1 MEKKRIILPTK
12 RFFKAEEE
20 DLNIRIN
27 LDESETLLRQGDRD
41 IVLDI
46 AQLFDDERTESNNYK
61 IHGKIKMV
69 FRNLYTGTTTYE
81 PLKRNL
87 FLNGDGIET
96 DTEYPGAI
104 PYNEFA
110 FLRNDVL
117 REVNVVQSGTTLE
130 TFTQNIQLTGGTYT
144 GHTTI
149 TTIDAPY
156 KNWNIYLSYA
166 HGQNPDHPMTYTL
179 TGGTS
184 GLTYNFTAKDG
195 IPFRVQDNDTYYTL
209 TSPVEHGMSQGE
221 HIIISTTGNTFYS
234 PTGGGITTNVS
245 GRTFYIESVGN
256 EIFNSEKYVVNI
268 SKSDFVSGSTLG
280 NVIFGKRCLDKNNIS
295 NTTSEYY
302 VHKLKTLTNVNKY
315 ILDKVGFERPIWE
328 EEKKLVFQTSG
339 GDEDYLV
346 ELNRMESVIYDF
358 LEPLNLTGVTNNL
371 GYSPVELYVSVI
383 FRNGNGYFEYPPKV
397 GYKFNFHNTWVDN
410 HFIGDGSI
418 ETGLTS
424 TTFTSN
430 DGTPGFKRGNEL
442 SVGTILTGDF
452 IEFNRQELKE
462 RTISPAFHKF
472 NISSSIFDHNQNTSL
487 IYAGQSPVGLYYQPY
502 YKVVLRQLSPYIETS
517 NTNDIFNLPEN
528 ARYFEDEG
536 LWKWR
541 DVYDMGFIDIDG
553 YGVNYPFINNI
564 HYIKNDINFYL
575 RNEQRYTNKQDG
587 VFGFN
592 NNNDN
597 GLNLTDC

>member
-1 MEKKRIILPTK
+1 MIKKQIILPTK
-12 RFFKAEEE
+12 RFFKSDEE

-27 LDESETLLRQGDRD
+27 LDETETLLRQGDRD

-46 AQLFDDERTESNNYK
+46 AQLFDDERNESNNYK

-69 FRNLYTGTTTYE
+69 FRNLYSGTTEYE

-96 DTEYPGAI
+96 DTLYPGFI

-117 REVNVVQSGTTLE
+117 REVNVVQSGSTLD
-130 TFTQNIQLTGGTYT
+130 TFIQDIQLTGETYT

-149 TTIDAPY
+149 TTMDAPY

-166 HGQNPDHPMTYTL
+166 HGQDSDHPMTYTL

-195 IPFRVQDNDTYYTL
+195 IPFRVQDNGTFYVL

-221 HIIISTTGNTFYS
+221 HITLSTTGNTFYS
-234 PTGGGITTNVS
+234 LTEVGATTNVS
-245 GRTFYIESVGN
+245 DRTFSIESVGN
-256 EIFNSEKYVVNI
+256 EVYNSEKYVVNI
-268 SKSDFVSGSTLG
+268 LKSDFVSGTTLG
-280 NVIFGKRCLDKNNIS
+280 NVIFGKRCLDKKNIS

-302 VHKLKTLTNVNKY
+302 VHKLKTLTSVDKY
-315 ILDKVGFERPIWE
+315 IIDKIGFERSIWE
-328 EEKKLVFQTSG
+328 EEKKLIFQTSA

-346 ELNRMESVIYDF
+346 ELNRMESLIYDF
-358 LEPLNLTGVTNNL
+358 IEPFTLTGITNNL
-371 GYSPVELYVSVI
+371 GYTPVELYVSVI

-397 GYKFNFHNTWVDN
+397 GYKFNFHNNWVDN
-410 HFIGDGSI
+410 HFVGDGSI
-418 ETGLTS
+418 ETGITS

-430 DGTPGFKRGNEL
+430 NGTPGFERGNEL
-442 SVGTILTGDF
+442 NVGTILTGDF

-472 NISSSIFDHNQNTSL
+472 NISSDIFDHNQNTSL
-487 IYAGQSPVGLYYQPY
+487 IYAGQSPVGLYYQPF
-502 YKVVLRQLSPYIETS
+502 YKVTLRQLSPYIETS
-517 NTNDIFNLPEN
+517 NTDDIYNIPEN
-528 ARYFEDEG
+528 SRYFEDEG

-541 DVYDMGFIDIDG
+541 DVYDMGYIDIDG

-575 RNEQRYTNKQDG
+575 RNEERYTNKQDG
-587 VFGFN
+587 LSGFDN
-592 NNNDN
+592 N
-597 GLNLTDC
+597 GINLTDC